1 MACLAGNGG
10 ELMKQTITP
19 QKGGTLNDQER
30 LDLCRLLVKA
40 GYTVRIA
47 TIKNGNTTS
56 KAVEYWKEA

>member
-1 MACLAGNGG
+1 
-10 ELMKQTITP
+10 MKQVITP

-47 TIKNGNTTS
+47 TIKVGNTTS
-56 KAVEYWKEA
+56 KAVEYWRDANG